1 MGYDDAFND
10 ETNLVLCE
18 TYHTPKSA
26 WFDTSAILV
35 DGFSYQQ
42 NWKKKDYSFL
52 KPEVRD
58 LSVITVIMVQCQS
71 QVVSVQGW

>member
-42 NWKKKDYSFL
+42 N
-52 KPEVRD
+52 
-58 LSVITVIMVQCQS
+58 
-71 QVVSVQGW
+71 